1 VVADPHNLL
10 TPRAEEVAA
19 LRDRGRR
26 VLRASLDR
34 AGDNLVH
41 TRARVTALSPAAT
54 LERGYAVLQR
64 ADGTVVRR
72 SAEVAAGDPLRA
84 RLSEGE
90 VALVVGAGPAE
101 AARP

>member
-1 VVADPHNLL
+1 
-10 TPRAEEVAA
+10 
-19 LRDRGRR
+19 

-41 TRARVTALSPAAT
+41 TRARVAALSPAAT

-72 SAEVAAGDPLRA
+72 SADVAAGDSLRA

-90 VALVVGAGPAE
+90 VGLVVAAE
-101 AARP
+101 PTDAARP